1 MATYHLTTMVASSAI
16 MALFMISF
24 LTTVVIKTEMTR
36 VGSFP
41 TQAPYRTT
49 VTLIGTLSC
58 LYATILTM
66 GKIQQNSRL
75 PTSVDY
81 KCEAT
86 KAGIAI
92 PLFITSLICVG
103 MMYTDTVIYE
113 CWWTITSVIALG
125 YVIVKNYSISHPMVL
140 QCMLFFGYLVYE
152 AVGYLILLNDVYTPW
167 RIVNYSYALVTII
180 VVCRYHTKLIQ
191 EGGGNLNRRE
201 TIYWCSR
208 HFRYTVSMYMWPL
221 YLILNFVRTQLH
233 RCYNRC
239 PDPPR
244 RYPPPLIPPEAVI
257 V

>member
-58 LYATILTM
+58 LYATLLTI
-66 GKIQQNSRL
+66 GKIQENSRL
-75 PTSVDY
+75 PTSLDY
-81 KCEAT
+81 KCEVT

-140 QCMLFFGYLVYE
+140 QCMSFFGYLVYE
-152 AVGYLILLNDVYTPW
+152 AVGYFILLNDVYTPW
-167 RIVNYSYALVTII
+167 RIAHYSYGLVTII

-191 EGGGNLNRRE
+191 DGGGYLNRPE
-201 TIYWCSR
+201 TVYWCAR

-221 YLILNFVRTQLH
+221 YLIINFVRDQLQ
-233 RCYNRC
+233 RCGGY
-239 PDPPR
+239 PSSPR
-244 RYPPPLIPPEAVI
+244 RYPPPLIPPENVAV
-257 V
+257 